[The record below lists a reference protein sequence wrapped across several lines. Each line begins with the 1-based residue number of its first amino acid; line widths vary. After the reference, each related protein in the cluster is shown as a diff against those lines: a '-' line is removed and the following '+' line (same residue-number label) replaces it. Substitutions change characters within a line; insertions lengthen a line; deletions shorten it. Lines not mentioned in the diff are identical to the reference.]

1 MAHHIP
7 IHNINEILLITNT
20 SISQIGIVYRACL
33 IYQLINICKC
43 AIKIDCRRCRLR
55 TGPSVVRDRR
65 DTAHSAHLQQ

>member
-43 AIKIDCRRCRLR
+43 KLIEILYIHASKDRPHKQAINDDGMNL
-55 TGPSVVRDRR
+55 
-65 DTAHSAHLQQ
+65 

>member
-33 IYQLINICKC
+33 IYQLIIQKGLT
-43 AIKIDCRRCRLR
+43 IFTYVTKSDIDGQGREKRLA
-55 TGPSVVRDRR
+55 TLGGLSHAKRD
-65 DTAHSAHLQQ
+65 